1 MRAPNQKTSC
11 ETTELHCGS
20 RTTFAGHVRCGVVV
34 ARRARKFGSMA
45 EPMETPDAVVLFD
58 GVCNLCN
65 GWVRFV
71 VRRDP
76 HRRFRF
82 ASLQSTFGADALRRH
97 GLPAD
102 YLGSILLL
110 EKQVLFTKSDAV
122 LRIVRGL
129 RWPWPLGIVLFVIPR
144 GLRDVVYDWVAS
156 NRYRWF
162 GKRESCMLPSPEDAG
177 RFLS

>member
-1 MRAPNQKTSC
+1 
-11 ETTELHCGS
+11 
-20 RTTFAGHVRCGVVV
+20 
-34 ARRARKFGSMA
+34 
-45 EPMETPDAVVLFD
+45 MEKPLDPTGDVVLFD

-76 HRRFRF
+76 GLRFRF
-82 ASLQSTFGADALRRH
+82 ASLQSVFGAELLRRH

-110 EKQVLFTKSDAV
+110 EDGALFSKSDAV
-122 LRIVRGL
+122 LRIARRL
-129 RWPWPLGIVLFVIPR
+129 RWPWPVVSVLGVVPR
-144 GLRDVVYDWVAS
+144 AMRDVVYDWVAR

-162 GKRESCMLPSPEDAG
+162 GKRETCMLPSPQDAR
-177 RFLS
+177 RFL

>member
-1 MRAPNQKTSC
+1 MKPGEAGKLPSMDGPAA
-11 ETTELHCGS
+11 TTN
-20 RTTFAGHVRCGVVV
+20 
-34 ARRARKFGSMA
+34 
-45 EPMETPDAVVLFD
+45 PVVLFD

-65 GWVRFV
+65 GWVGFV

-76 HRRFRF
+76 HMRFRF
-82 ASLQSTFGADALRRH
+82 ASLQSDFGAGVMARH
-97 GLPAD
+97 GLPPD

-110 EKQVLFTKSDAV
+110 ENGELFVKSDAV

-129 RWPWPLGIVLFVIPR
+129 RPPWPLLGMLMVVPR
-144 GLRDVVYDWVAS
+144 AIRDVVYDWVAR

-162 GKRESCMLPSPEDAG
+162 GKREACMLPSPENAG

>member
-1 MRAPNQKTSC
+1 MASAV
-11 ETTELHCGS
+11 ES
-20 RTTFAGHVRCGVVV
+20 SGH
-34 ARRARKFGSMA
+34 
-45 EPMETPDAVVLFD
+45 VVLFD

-71 VRRDP
+71 MRRDP
-76 HRRFRF
+76 RRNFRF
-82 ASLQSTFGADALRRH
+82 ASLQSAFGAEVLRRH

-110 EKQVLFTKSDAV
+110 ADGVLFAKSDAV
-122 LRIVRGL
+122 LRIAGQL
-129 RWPWPLGIVLFVIPR
+129 RWPWPVLSVFVLVPR
-144 GLRDVVYDWVAS
+144 VVRDVVYDWVAR

-162 GKRESCMLPSPEDAG
+162 GKRESCMLPSADDAA

>member
-1 MRAPNQKTSC
+1 MQGTAQASD
-11 ETTELHCGS
+11 G
-20 RTTFAGHVRCGVVV
+20 
-34 ARRARKFGSMA
+34 
-45 EPMETPDAVVLFD
+45 VVLFD

-71 VRRDP
+71 LPRD
-76 HRRFRF
+76 RQQRFRF
-82 ASLQSTFGADALRRH
+82 ASLQSSFGADVLKGQ

-110 EKQVLFTKSDAV
+110 EGDVLYAKSDAV
-122 LRIVRGL
+122 LRIIKRL
-129 RWPWPLGIVLFVIPR
+129 RWPWPLLNALSIIPR
-144 GLRDVVYDWVAS
+144 GFRDMIYDWVAR

-162 GKRESCMLPSPEDAG
+162 GKQDACMLPRPEHAT

>member
-1 MRAPNQKTSC
+1 MGNAVQSTSAN
-11 ETTELHCGS
+11 S
-20 RTTFAGHVRCGVVV
+20 
-34 ARRARKFGSMA
+34 
-45 EPMETPDAVVLFD
+45 VVLFD

-76 HRRFRF
+76 HQCFHF
-82 ASLQSTFGADALRRH
+82 ASLQSTFGMNALRRH

-110 EKQVLFTKSDAV
+110 EDGVLFTKSDAV
-122 LRIVRGL
+122 LRIVRRL
-129 RWPWPLGIVLFVIPR
+129 RWPWPAASALVIVPR
-144 GLRDVVYDWVAS
+144 ALRDVIYQCVAR

-162 GKRESCMLPSPEDAG
+162 GKREACMLPSPEDAA